1 MMTKRLKSLKL
12 WPLFVAVSAVVILA
26 GIILYALLGFNT
38 SPEKPEYKTF
48 EVQYDVVAVI
58 NEKEEDVQKI
68 CEDSFKANGLTYETK
83 EVYEEVASSM
93 QTTSGKR
100 LVYQFKASASDEA
113 LAKAKAAAEENLV
126 FMFKDAEGA
135 PLSVEKTVTVNA
147 VKGQTFYEASWRAA
161 VAIAVGAVVVL
172 VYAGF
177 RFGWASALSGLV
189 GMVNAVFFTL
199 GLFAIT
205 RIPVF
210 AVAPLLYA
218 AVAAISFTLLWLLHC
233 MKMRENFKD
242 PDFGKFE
249 ADEAVAESLKTSDK
263 FVYFTAGALG
273 IAVLLV
279 GAIATAGV
287 RLLALP
293 ALVAVAVSLYSASLL
308 APSVH
313 IYCKRAFDKIK
324 KNKTPKYSGKKK
336 MKPEGEEQAKD

>member
-26 GIILYALLGFNT
+26 GIILYALLGFNV

-58 NEKEEDVQKI
+58 NEKEEDVQKF
-68 CEDSFKANGLTYETK
+68 CEDSFKANGLTFDTK
-83 EVYEEVASSM
+83 EVYEEVANSM
-93 QTTSGKR
+93 QTTGGKR
-100 LVYQFKASASDEA
+100 VIYQFKASASDEA
-113 LAKAKAAAEENLV
+113 LEKVKASVQENLV
-126 FMFKDAEGA
+126 LKDAEGE
-135 PLSVEKTVTVNA
+135 PLSVEMTVTVNTIES
-147 VKGQTFYEASWRAA
+147 KSFHEASWRAA

-172 VYAGF
+172 VYIGV
-177 RFGWASALSGLV
+177 RFGVASALSGLV
-189 GMVNAVFFTL
+189 GMVNATFFTL
-199 GLFAIT
+199 GLFVIT

-218 AVAAISFTLLWLLHC
+218 AIAAISFTLLWLLHC

-263 FVYFTAGALG
+263 FVYITAGALG
-273 IAVLLV
+273 IAVLLI

-308 APSVH
+308 TPSVH
-313 IYCKRAFDKIK
+313 VYCKRAFDKIK

>member
-58 NEKEEDVQKI
+58 NEKEEEVQKV
-68 CEDSFKANGLTYETK
+68 CEDSFKANGLTFESK
-83 EVYEEVASSM
+83 EVYEEVAGSL
-93 QTTSGKR
+93 QTTSAKS
-100 LVYQFKASASDEA
+100 LVYQFKVSASDEA
-113 LAKAKAAAEENLV
+113 LGLAKAAVQNLV
-126 FMFKDAEGA
+126 LKDAEGA
-135 PLSVEKTVTVNA
+135 PLSVEMTVTVNT
-147 VKGQTFYEASWRAA
+147 VKSETFHEAGWRAA

-172 VYAGF
+172 IYIGI
-177 RFGWASALSGLV
+177 RFGVASALSGLV
-189 GMVNAVFFTL
+189 GVVNASFFTF
-199 GLFAIT
+199 GFFAIT

-218 AVAAISFTLLWLLHC
+218 AIAAISFTLLWLLHC

-273 IAVLLV
+273 IAVLLI

-308 APSVH
+308 SPSVH

-336 MKPEGEEQAKD
+336 MKLEGEEQAKD

>member
-1 MMTKRLKSLKL
+1 MTKRLRSLKL

-58 NEKEEDVQKI
+58 NQKEEDVQKI
-68 CEDSFKANGLTYETK
+68 CEESFTANGLTFDSK
-83 EVYEEVASSM
+83 EVFEEVAGSM
-93 QTTSGKR
+93 QTTSAKR
-100 LVYQFKASASDEA
+100 LVYEFKASASDEA

-126 FMFKDAEGA
+126 FKDAEGN
-135 PLSVEKTVTVNA
+135 PLFEKTVTVNT

-172 VYAGF
+172 VYMGF

-189 GMVNAVFFTL
+189 GMVNATFFTL
-199 GLFAIT
+199 GFFVIT

-218 AVAAISFTLLWLLHC
+218 AIAAISFTLLWLLHC
-233 MKMRENFKD
+233 MKMRDNFKD
-242 PDFGKFE
+242 PDFGKFA

-263 FVYFTAGALG
+263 FVYITAGALG

-336 MKPEGEEQAKD
+336 MKLEGEIRRRTDF